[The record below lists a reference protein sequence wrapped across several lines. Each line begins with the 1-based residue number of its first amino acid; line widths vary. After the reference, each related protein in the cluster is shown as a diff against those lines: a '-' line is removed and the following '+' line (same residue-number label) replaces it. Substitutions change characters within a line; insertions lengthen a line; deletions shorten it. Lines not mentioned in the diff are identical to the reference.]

1 MFSHTKILSI
11 FVLPNS
17 FFSSVNHRICI
28 RNNNLGVV
36 FLYSYGTAISGF
48 GDSEEATLSLFLT
61 KNKIFTNAKP
71 SKSFSTREQQYLTAN
86 AQPSDS
92 GHFKNFSKK
101 IATSEKCCTFAP
113 SHSFNIGANPFR
125 FYLIGYKRSG
135 VVYFRSNSSAVSE
148 CDNFG
153 SITLSLFVN
162 FLKFFTNVTLGKKF
176 NCSRSTVFSSRRKP
190 SDTRAN
196 LHLRRF
202 NLYFRKAQ
210 RQIFS
215 GFHSERRHQYCF
227 GHRQEKS
234 IFRSCC
240 LFSRCLSDLIRT
252 FEPKWDYHY
261 FSRRASFSLE
271 LINFNYNAI
280 PTSYF
285 FGVVWGFFT

>member
-11 FVLPNS
+11 FALRNL
-17 FFSSVNHRICI
+17 FFHSVNHKIYI
-28 RNNNLGVV
+28 FQNNRLGVV
-36 FLYSYGTAISGF
+36 FLDSYYTVISGF
-48 GDSEEATLSLFLT
+48 RNLEEATLSLFI
-61 KNKIFTNAKP
+61 NFFKIFTYAKP
-71 SKSFSTREQQYLTAN
+71 SKNFRANEGKYFALN

-101 IATSEKCCTFAP
+101 IATSEKCCTFVP
-113 SHSFNIGANPFR
+113 PQLLNDGSNPFR
-125 FYLIGYKRSG
+125 FYERSG
-135 VVYFRSNSSAVSE
+135 VVYSYSNDSVVSG
-148 CDNFG
+148 CGKLWKHHAFF
-153 SITLSLFVN
+153 IKCIN
-162 FLKFFTNVTLGKKF
+162 FLNLFTNATASKKF

-202 NLYFRKAQ
+202 NIYFTEAK

-215 GFHSERRHQYCF
+215 GFHSERRHQYCAR
-227 GHRQEKS
+227 HRQEKS
-234 IFRSCC
+234 IFRSCR

-252 FEPKWDYHY
+252 FKPKWDYHY
-261 FSRRASFSLE
+261 FSRRTSFSLE